1 MPKKKKQEKTEAQEV
16 QGFQEQDLVAS
27 FQVVNEDISGIKI
40 QMITIAKEV
49 LERNAALQWEQDK
62 TRGLTITVDEI
73 IDEAEK
79 LVRFVTE

>member
-1 MPKKKKQEKTEAQEV
+1 MPKKKKQEKEEV
-16 QGFQEQDLVAS
+16 QEFDNQDLVAA
-27 FQVVNEDISGIKI
+27 FQSASEDLSGIKI
-40 QMITIAKEV
+40 QMIAIAKDV

>member
-1 MPKKKKQEKTEAQEV
+1 MPKKKKQEKAEV
-16 QGFQEQDLVAS
+16 QEFDNQDLVAA
-27 FQVVNEDISGIKI
+27 FQSASEDLSGIKI
-40 QMITIAKEV
+40 QMLAIAKDV

>member
-1 MPKKKKQEKTEAQEV
+1 MPKKKKQEKIEAQEIPD
-16 QGFQEQDLVAS
+16 FQEQELVAA

-40 QMITIAKEV
+40 QMISIAKEV

-79 LVRFVTE
+79 LVKFVTE

>member
-1 MPKKKKQEKTEAQEV
+1 MPKKKKQEKTEVQEV

>member
-1 MPKKKKQEKTEAQEV
+1 MPKKKKQEKTEAQEIPD
-16 QGFQEQDLVAS
+16 FQEQDLVAS

-40 QMITIAKEV
+40 QMISIAKEV

-79 LVRFVTE
+79 LVKFVTE